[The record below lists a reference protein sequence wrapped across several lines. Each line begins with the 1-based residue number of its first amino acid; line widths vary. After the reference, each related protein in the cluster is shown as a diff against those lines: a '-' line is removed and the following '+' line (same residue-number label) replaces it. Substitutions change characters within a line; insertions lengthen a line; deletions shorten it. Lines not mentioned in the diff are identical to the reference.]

1 VLWRGGFWRGIIYVV
16 DVNPYKAPQADA
28 GGDGRRV
35 ISSHLPILLLLLVI
49 VLIGTV
55 VIFARLAAFM
65 I

>member
-1 VLWRGGFWRGIIYVV
+1 M

-28 GGDGRRV
+28 GRDGRRV
-35 ISSHLPILLLLLVI
+35 KSSHLPILLLLLVI
-49 VLIGTV
+49 VLTGTV